1 MARPFKTTGIYI
13 LSGMNPCAYHC
24 RYCQLT
30 TTKPTKNITMDRFKA
45 IVNRF
50 IDYKHF
56 NHLKDFDV
64 DFWNGYTYDC
74 SLIDFQKELDLHKK
88 VGDWEL
94 KILLLGGMPHM
105 EDATL
110 KQWFQDRKHI
120 GSEFVAATYLG
131 CKDQHDYWNN
141 KKGNFEFLIKA
152 QKMASAVGLDNVQRL
167 LLTRSSLYRMEEL
180 LDVLDSL
187 EIPIKE
193 RSAYPFFYSGFAR
206 RYEDER
212 VTLSLLENQSERIK
226 SIYRKDKETWKSEQE
241 WTEYAR
247 TTRHKYEEGSIHLVL
262 TDENIEHIESM
273 SCEAILDDLTNRTQK
288 AYAMVPSQEELAENY
303 ADRTSEKIYMFLWD
317 MECLW
322 LDRYLKEHP
331 LQGFER
337 ALTHFGR

>member
-1 MARPFKTTGIYI
+1 MSRPFKTKGIYI
-13 LSGMNPCAYHC
+13 TAGINRCAYHC

-30 TTKPTKNITMDRFKA
+30 TIKLSKNITMDRFTA

-50 IDYKHF
+50 IEYKHL
-56 NHLKDFDV
+56 NQLQDFRV
-64 DFWNGYTYDC
+64 DFWNGYTYDS
-74 SLIDFQKELDLHKK
+74 SLIDFQKELNLHKK

-94 KILLLGGMPHM
+94 KILLLGGLLHM
-105 EDATL
+105 EDIIL
-110 KQWFQDRKHI
+110 HQWFTERKHI

-152 QKMASAVGLDNVQRL
+152 QKIASNVGLDNVQRL
-167 LLTRSSLYRMEEL
+167 LLTRSSLNHMEEL
-180 LDVLDSL
+180 LDTLDSL

-193 RSAYPFFYSGFAR
+193 RSAYPFFYSGLAR

-212 VTLSLLENQSERIK
+212 VTLSLLENQSKRIQT
-226 SIYRKDKETWKSEQE
+226 IYRNDKEKWKSEQE
-241 WTEYAR
+241 WIEYAH
-247 TTRHKYEEGSIHLVL
+247 TVSSQSEERSVNLII
-262 TDENIEHIESM
+262 TDENIDRIESM
-273 SCEAILDDLTNRTQK
+273 SCEAILDDLTHRTK
-288 AYAMVPSQEELAENY
+288 RAYAMVPSQEELAEKY
-303 ADRTSEKIYMFLWD
+303 ADNTSEKIYMFLWD

-331 LQGFER
+331 LQNFER